1 MNQNTGANNNNMS
14 SPSSPMLAN
23 TPLNLSSPSLS
34 SAGSLT
40 PQAQPQGQAQQSQQ
54 STGGIQQQQQQQQQR
69 RTAHTFPRITPQQAH
84 QLLRQFNIEKEGAQR
99 AGINTPE
106 GKQHVRKAE
115 RIKAILIQYNRK
127 QKMLAAQRQQ
137 RREAQIQAEQ
147 RTQQQQSPQQGATL
161 GGMIDSTRSG
171 QGQGQRGANLDAH
184 IQQQQQIQQA
194 QQIQQSQQV
203 QQAQQTQR
211 VQQGQQAQN
220 NGSPQSQQ
228 QQAQQRTGNSSKVD
242 LGSLTPAQQLQI
254 QRQQQLAKYRQ
265 IIKLAE
271 QFRNQLR
278 AIEAR
283 KNVPNTPANL
293 IAQLNQKEQ
302 EIKSRMEQC
311 RGYAQQIANRIRLMQ
326 QRVHQNQRQMQQ
338 QQQQSNAAQN
348 FGTPIP
354 SGNSQGTNT
363 SAQPQQFQGKLTS
376 EQKHVLQQ
384 RILLEQQKR
393 LELSRQ
399 NQQNSNQQQQDI
411 LSQVTNA
418 ISAGSMPAQVPGQNL
433 PQVQPQQPS
442 SSSASTTKTKKKTQ
456 RKNQKKNAKTQTKK
470 LTKAQKKLLKQ
481 NEAAAAAAKANDTA
495 NGATTTADS
504 AASAVQTGAA
514 AAGTSSANIAAP
526 KSGNKASGTPQ
537 NIQGPQ
543 ITVAMPGTAD
553 SGSDTPRPRF
563 QNITIPQDLKVS
575 VPSGVSV
582 KVNNRPTLLGGNA
595 TDSPALSNP
604 AFIRPQH
611 FEFEGGRVLNKR
623 KLRELVKYVASEEGD
638 TDVAIDG
645 DVEDLLLDLAD
656 EFVTSVTSFAC
667 RLAKHRKSNSLD
679 VKDVQLHLERNWN
692 IRVPGYAADE
702 IRSTRKLMPNPAHNS
717 KINGLSINKS
727 VNKGK

>member
-1 MNQNTGANNNNMS
+1 MNQNTGSNNGNMS
-14 SPSSPMLAN
+14 SPSSPMLGN

-40 PQAQPQGQAQQSQQ
+40 PQAQSQGQAQQAQQ
-54 STGGIQQQQQQQQQR
+54 NVGNMQQQQQQR
-69 RTAHTFPRITPQQAH
+69 RAAHAFPRITPQQAH

-127 QKMLAAQRQQ
+127 QKLLAAQRQQ

-147 RTQQQQSPQQGATL
+147 RS
-161 GGMIDSTRSG
+161 
-171 QGQGQRGANLDAH
+171 
-184 IQQQQQIQQA
+184 QQQQQQGVALGGMMDTGGAVQGERGTSLDSHMQQQQQQQQQQVQQTEQAQQA
-194 QQIQQSQQV
+194 QQM
-203 QQAQQTQR
+203 
-211 VQQGQQAQN
+211 
-220 NGSPQSQQ
+220 
-228 QQAQQRTGNSSKVD
+228 QQRSGNSNNVD

-278 AIEAR
+278 AIETR

-293 IAQLNQKEQ
+293 IAQLNQKER

-326 QRVHQNQRQMQQ
+326 Q
-338 QQQQSNAAQN
+338 QQSNGVQSFGSPVSSGSSNAA
-348 FGTPIP
+348 G
-354 SGNSQGTNT
+354 
-363 SAQPQQFQGKLTS
+363 AQPQQFQGKLTA
-376 EQKHVLQQ
+376 EQKRVLQQ
-384 RILLEQQKR
+384 RILLEQRKR
-393 LELSRQ
+393 QELAGQSQQQDMLSQVKNAMSTGSMTSQSQSQAEAQLQ
-399 NQQNSNQQQQDI
+399 NQQ
-411 LSQVTNA
+411 
-418 ISAGSMPAQVPGQNL
+418 
-433 PQVQPQQPS
+433 
-442 SSSASTTKTKKKTQ
+442 SASSGSATTKTKKKTP
-456 RKNQKKNAKTQTKK
+456 RKNQKKNNKTQTKK

-481 NEAAAAAAKANDTA
+481 NEAAAAAAASSASATA
-495 NGATTTADS
+495 IVTATATASSATS
-504 AASAVQTGAA
+504 AASTAQSDAL
-514 AAGTSSANIAAP
+514 AAGTADNTAQKGHTDASAAQ
-526 KSGNKASGTPQ
+526 KSFQET
-537 NIQGPQ
+537 Q
-543 ITVAMPGTAD
+543 ITSVMPGTAD
-553 SGSDTPRPRF
+553 TGSGTPRPRF

-575 VPSGVSV
+575 APSAVSV
-582 KVNNRPTLLGGNA
+582 KINNRPTLLGGNA
-595 TDSPALSNP
+595 TDSPVLSNP

-645 DVEDLLLDLAD
+645 DVEELLLDLAD

-702 IRSTRKLMPNPAHNS
+702 IRSTRKLMPNAAHNS
-717 KINGLSINKS
+717 KMNGLSINKS